1 VKGISLSL
9 VCASLLLCLLLGC
22 TTKIFNSVTSGPSAD
37 IQEVLA
43 HSIEEAF
50 SAVPEEVWGHRISL
64 QITAPPGR
72 GYGLSGY
79 IRQYLAETIARHG
92 GSLQPPY
99 DLQVAI
105 IVPASGNFIT
115 ERRLSLTVNIGGL
128 GNVRVPLFYGET
140 FKGLTRALILCRDE
154 EGRLCQV
161 LKGEQKRV
169 SHEIYWFWMLG
180 PFESEV
186 LPQF

>member
-1 VKGISLSL
+1 MKSIPLSL
-9 VCASLLLCLLLGC
+9 ACAGLLLFLSLGC
-22 TTKIFNSVTSGPSAD
+22 ATKIFNSTTSGPSAD

-50 SAVPEEVWGHRISL
+50 SAVPKEVWGHRISL
-64 QITAPPGR
+64 QITAPPGK
-72 GYGLSGY
+72 GYGLSAY
-79 IRQYLAETIARHG
+79 IRQYLAEKIARHG
-92 GSLQPPY
+92 GSLEPPH
-99 DLQVAI
+99 DLQVSI

-115 ERRLSLTVNIGGL
+115 ERRLSLTLNVGGI

-140 FKGLTRALILCRDE
+140 FKGLTRGLILCRDE
-154 EGRLCQV
+154 EGRLCQA
-161 LKGEQKRV
+161 LQGEQKKA

-180 PFESEV
+180 PFESDA